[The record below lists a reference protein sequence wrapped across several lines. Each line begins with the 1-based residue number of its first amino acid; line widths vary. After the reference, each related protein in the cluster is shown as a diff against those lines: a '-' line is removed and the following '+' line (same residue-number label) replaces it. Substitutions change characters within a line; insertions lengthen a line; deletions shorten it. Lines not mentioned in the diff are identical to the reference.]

1 MTAVG
6 AWLTMSLWLCRVVVL
21 LVKASTSS
29 AEGVEM
35 RGRCLIST
43 EVPKN
48 AAIMWIAL
56 RNIEAAVSWGTL
68 LLSQPKTS
76 ASLSVRRVTSLPTS
90 KLGQHTNGRIKPI
103 ASSVEDLQP

>member
-1 MTAVG
+1 
-6 AWLTMSLWLCRVVVL
+6 
-21 LVKASTSS
+21 
-29 AEGVEM
+29 
-35 RGRCLIST
+35 
-43 EVPKN
+43 
-48 AAIMWIAL
+48 
-56 RNIEAAVSWGTL
+56 VSWGTL